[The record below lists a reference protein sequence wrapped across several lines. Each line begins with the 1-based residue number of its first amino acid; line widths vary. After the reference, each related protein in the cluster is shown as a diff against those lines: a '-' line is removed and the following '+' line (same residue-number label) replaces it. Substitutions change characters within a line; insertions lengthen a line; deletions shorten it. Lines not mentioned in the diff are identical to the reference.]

1 MKKFLIFFLFAAFA
15 WVPGLRAETSGVD
28 AVTEVV
34 DLYSTPEINY
44 QETSK
49 KLQKIEDLLKSG
61 QVPIQKMSDEVRFLE
76 DTRGRLMSARKSI
89 DQELKFVQKR
99 IDALG
104 EAPEDGSQELAII
117 AQKRE
122 EFSKEDAYQ
131 KGKLAEA
138 DILLTKIDELNA
150 LILDIRNR
158 ELLGS
163 LITNSRP
170 FIIRIFC
177 LARPAS
183 LSNLFLTSS
192 SRRCNGTESLM
203 TNRRILSSQTL
214 YRSVLRCC
222 FRFGSVSGCGCLSC
236 AVSAIKRKPNI
247 RVTE

>member
-76 DTRGRLMSARKSI
+76 DTRSRLMSARKSI

-138 DILLTKIDELNA
+138 DILLTKIDELNS

-163 LITNSRP
+163 LITKQSPLYYPHILFGASRQ
-170 FIIRIFC
+170 FVEFV
-177 LARPAS
+177 
-183 LSNLFLTSS
+183 LTSS